1 MCTMTNVRSRLT
13 IEPVTADDEAGLH
26 AWFELETAARAV
38 DLPHGP
44 PLCWHDHRATLTA
57 PWPGEQ
63 TMVWLARSGDAVV
76 GCAQLG
82 LPVLDNVENA
92 FGGIVVAPMRRRAGI
107 GTSLLDHLVAQA
119 RNAGRVRLF
128 AEVPEQPAAG
138 PAFVAR
144 AGAVRALAEQR
155 RRLHLPPDDVALA
168 ELDAQARVAADGYRL
183 VQWTGHTPEEYL
195 DDLAYLTGRMS
206 TDAPLGDLHVEPT
219 QYDAGRIRARDAAH
233 DARGHQVTITGAVH
247 VASGQLVAFTDITV
261 YATVPTHGR
270 QRDTLVAPE
279 HRGHR
284 LGMLIKLAN
293 LARARR
299 DHPLIYVT
307 TWNADSNPYMVA
319 INEAMGFRPLDRWAE
334 WELELMP

>member
-1 MCTMTNVRSRLT
+1 MPSS
-13 IEPVTADDEAGLH
+13 
-26 AWFELETAARAV
+26 AARS
-38 DLPHGP
+38 
-44 PLCWHDHRATLTA
+44 
-57 PWPGEQ
+57 
-63 TMVWLARSGDAVV
+63 SG
-76 GCAQLG
+76 C
-82 LPVLDNVENA
+82 PVLDNVENA
-92 FGGIVVAPMRRRAGI
+92 FGGIVVAPTHRRAGI
-107 GTSLLDHLVAQA
+107 GTILLDHLVAQA

-128 AEVPEQPAAG
+128 AEVPEEQAAG

-168 ELDAQARVAADGYRL
+168 ELDAQAWVAADGYRL
-183 VQWTGHTPEEYL
+183 VQWTGHTPEEHL

-206 TDAPLGDLHVEPT
+206 TDAPLGDLHIEPT

-233 DARGHQVTITGAVH
+233 AARGHQVTVTGAVH

-261 YATVPTHGR
+261 YATAPAHGG

-279 HRGHR
+279 HRGHC

-299 DHPLIYVT
+299 EHPLMREIT

-319 INEAMGFRPLDRWAE
+319 INAATGFRPLDRWAE
-334 WELELMP
+334 WELDIMP